1 MNLPTRT
8 FTIALAIGTLFPA
21 FPARAD
27 NWPQWRGPD
36 GTGVSQEKDLPIV
49 WHEGRGIDWK
59 SPLPAWGT
67 STPAIWGDA
76 IFVTSHTD
84 KNELLLLKL
93 HKKSGEILW
102 TQNVGSGEA
111 RRDEGKSKG
120 PSRDKQKF
128 HLLHNLASPS
138 PVTDGK
144 TVVAHFGNGDLAAYD
159 YDGKQL
165 WKRNL
170 QEDYGG
176 YSIWWGHAN
185 SPVLYRD
192 LVISVCMQDS
202 LADLRDKPV
211 ESYLVAHDLKS
222 GNERWKLIRTTKAKA
237 EECDAY
243 TTPLLVRRD
252 SVADGAPRSGDLR
265 SDGAPRSGDLQL
277 VIMGGNQL
285 DAYDPATG
293 KQLWVLEGLVGGRTV
308 TGPTAAH
315 GLIYATRG
323 LRGAM
328 VAVDPSAGGELSKR
342 SIVWEYEG
350 GTPDTCCPVVWAE
363 LLFMVSDD
371 GIARCLDA
379 RTRHLKWMQR
389 LKGKYKAS
397 PIAAEGRVFF
407 LNTEGLC
414 TVISAAPRFD
424 KLLENKLDDEFLAS
438 PAVSDG
444 KIFLRGKNTLYCIGR

>member
-1 MNLPTRT
+1 MILRLL
-8 FTIALAIGTLFPA
+8 FCLLVLFAGSIRYAL
-21 FPARAD
+21 AD

-49 WHEGRGIDWK
+49 WHKGRGIEWK
-59 SPLPAWGT
+59 TPLPAWGT

-76 IFVTSHTD
+76 IFVTSHTEN
-84 KNELLLLKL
+84 NELLLLKL
-93 HKKSGEILW
+93 NKKTGEIDW
-102 TQNVGSGEA
+102 TRSVGSGEA
-111 RRDEGKSKG
+111 RREERKEKGQG

-128 HLLHNLASPS
+128 HQLHNLASPS

-144 TVVAHFGNGDLAAYD
+144 TVVVHFGNGDLAAYD
-159 YDGKQL
+159 FDGKQL

-185 SPVLYRD
+185 SPVLYKD

-211 ESYLVAHDLKS
+211 ESYLVAHDLTS
-222 GNERWKLIRTTKAKA
+222 GKERWKLVRTTKAKA

-243 TTPLLVRRD
+243 TTPLLVARD
-252 SVADGAPRSGDLR
+252 SLAESRANAGAE
-265 SDGAPRSGDLQL
+265 L

-342 SIVWEYEG
+342 SLVWEYEG

-363 LLFMVSDD
+363 LLFMVTDD

-379 RTRHLKWMQR
+379 RTGHLQWTQR
-389 LKGKYKAS
+389 LKGKFKAS

-414 TVISAAPRFD
+414 TVISATPRFD
-424 KLLENKLDDEFLAS
+424 KLLENQLDDEFLAS

>member
-1 MNLPTRT
+1 MNVRYFLLLSTAACFLCGRV
-8 FTIALAIGTLFPA
+8 L
-21 FPARAD
+21 AD

-36 GTGVSQEKDLPIV
+36 GTGVSQERDLPVV
-49 WHEGRGIDWK
+49 WHEERAIVWK
-59 SPLPAWGT
+59 TPLPAWGT

-76 IFVTSHTD
+76 VFVTSHTD
-84 KNELLLLKL
+84 KNELLLLRL
-93 HKKSGEILW
+93 NKKSGEIVW
-102 TQNVGSGEA
+102 TQIVGSGEA
-111 RRDEGKSKG
+111 RREEGKGKS

-128 HLLHNLASPS
+128 HQLHNLASPS

-144 TVVAHFGNGDLAAYD
+144 TVVVHFGNGDLAAYD
-159 YDGKQL
+159 YGGQQL

-176 YSIWWGHAN
+176 YTIWWGHAN
-185 SPVLYRD
+185 SPVLYQN

-211 ESYLVAHDLKS
+211 ESYIAAHDLQS
-222 GNERWKLIRTTKAKA
+222 GRERWKLLRTTKAKA

-243 TTPLLVRRD
+243 TTPLLVARD
-252 SVADGAPRSGDLR
+252 AVAESPSRTS
-265 SDGAPRSGDLQL
+265 SQQL
-277 VIMGGNQL
+277 VLMGANQL

-308 TGPTAAH
+308 TGPTAGH

-323 LRGAM
+323 MRGEM
-328 VAVDPSAGGELSKR
+328 IAVDPRSGGKLTR
-342 SIVWEYEG
+342 RNVVWEQQE
-350 GTPDTCCPVVWAE
+350 GTPDTCCPVVWGE
-363 LLFMVSDD
+363 YLFFISDN
-371 GIARCLDA
+371 GIARCHDA
-379 RTRHLKWMQR
+379 RTGQLRWTQR
-389 LKGKYKAS
+389 LKGNYKAS
-397 PIAAEGRVFF
+397 PIAAEARVYF

-424 KLLENKLDDEFLAS
+424 KLLENKLDDVTIAS

-444 KIFLRGKNTLYCIGR
+444 KIFIRGQNSLYCIGR

>member
-1 MNLPTRT
+1 MNFRLTLL
-8 FTIALAIGTLFPA
+8 ALVLLAGA
-21 FPARAD
+21 VRRANAD
-27 NWPQWRGPD
+27 NWPQWRGPE

-49 WHEGRGIDWK
+49 WHEGRGIVFK
-59 SPLPAWGT
+59 TPLPAWGT
-67 STPAIWGDA
+67 STPAIWGEA

-84 KNELLLLKL
+84 KNELLLIKL
-93 HKKSGEILW
+93 DKKSGEIVW

-111 RRDEGKSKG
+111 RREEGKGKG
-120 PSRDKQKF
+120 SSRDKQKF
-128 HLLHNLASPS
+128 HQLHNLASPS

-144 TVVAHFGNGDLAAYD
+144 TVVVHFGSGDLAAYD
-159 YDGKQL
+159 FAGQQL

-185 SPVLYRD
+185 SPVLFQG

-211 ESYLVAHDLKS
+211 ESYLVAHDLRS
-222 GNERWKLIRTTKAKA
+222 GKERWKIVRTTKAKA

-243 TTPLLVRRD
+243 TTPLLLNL
-252 SVADGAPRSGDLR
+252 DGKP
-265 SDGAPRSGDLQL
+265 QL

-315 GLIYATRG
+315 GMIYATRG

-342 SIVWEYEG
+342 SIAWEYEV

-363 LLFMVSDD
+363 LLFMITDD

-379 RTRHLKWMQR
+379 RTGHLQWTQR

-397 PIAAEGRVFF
+397 PMAAEGRVFF

-414 TVISAAPRFD
+414 TVISAMPRFE

-444 KIFLRGKNTLYCIGR
+444 KVYLRGKNTLYCIGR